1 MPDSRGS
8 VDVLQLLTRRE
19 VLGLLAAVPTT
30 GLVAGEWQR
39 PRHHLLV
46 WKGWVIRPEDL
57 TLVGRA

>member
-19 VLGLLAAVPTT
+19 VLGLLSAVPAV
-30 GLVAGEWQR
+30 GLAAGERQR

-57 TLVGRA
+57 TLVGSA

>member
-8 VDVLQLLTRRE
+8 IEALRLLTRRE
-19 VLGLLAAVPTT
+19 VLGLLAAVPAP
-30 GLVAGEWQR
+30 GLAAGEWQR

-57 TLVGRA
+57 TLVGSA